1 VINLGFSGNGRM
13 EPEVIK
19 FVAELDPAVFVLDC
33 IPNMGARDVQERTVP
48 GVKLL
53 REAHPET
60 SILVEDRNI
69 ETGFPGTGAT
79 PTTPITRRSARLT
92 PRCNRIRYRNSTT

>member
-1 VINLGFSGNGRM
+1 M

-33 IPNMGARDVQERTVP
+33 LPNMGARDVQERTVP

-69 ETGFPGTGAT
+69 ETGFPGTGAA
-79 PTTPITRRSARLT
+79 RRQRRQSRGA
-92 PRCNRIRYRNSTT
+92 PRGLRRAATG